1 MKQTHTKWILGPA
14 LAVGLVLSGLAPV
27 VRAAAPADAGK
38 AARQVSVNFVKTEIV
53 DVLKALAMQTGSNI
67 VAGPEVKGEINIS
80 MKDVDLEQAL
90 QLVTRLNSLSYRE
103 VNGTYIVTTPAR
115 MKELYPSSNV
125 TQVYTVTSLKPSDAV
140 TALKGMAPGVAA
152 QAQGAYM
159 VVLTGAPE
167 DVMNA
172 RGLLAQMEGASVANN
187 GKRET
192 VVYEL
197 HHLNVL
203 EATRTLASLVPEV
216 MVTPGPGRRLPGEG
230 KVGSSSNA
238 TTEVTLDATKVQLQ
252 MDVNK
257 PGETGKSESITMT
270 SGEEPTTLLLT
281 GYPSGI
287 AQALE
292 ILKDIDVAPRQVE
305 ITARVVDLSEGDALN
320 LGLKYNPQPT
330 GIAESE
336 FPDDSPAAGFAT
348 SSIGRVL
355 SFGTFARLPIKV
367 GIDYQFEQQ
376 LSTSKLL
383 ANPRISA
390 VDGRAAR
397 IFIGETITYVIS
409 QNIDRSTGL
418 TTYQTEKSHVGIT
431 LLTVPKIS
439 ADGTITLEVHPTVS
453 RLTGLDKYDTV
464 VLPRISERSVDTTIR
479 VKDGETIAI
488 GGLLQDEEIKVMT
501 EVPFLSKIPI
511 FGELFKHRKNS
522 KSKSDLTIF
531 ITTRLVPASQS

>member
-1 MKQTHTKWILGPA
+1 MKQIHTKWILGPA

-159 VVLTGAPE
+159 VVLTGSPE

-172 RGLLAQMEGASVANN
+172 RGLLAQMEGASAATN

-197 HHLNVL
+197 HHLNVM

-238 TTEVTLDATKVQLQ
+238 TTEVTLDAVKTQLQ
-252 MDVNK
+252 VDVNK
-257 PGETGKSESITMT
+257 PGESGKSESVTLT

-287 AQALE
+287 AQALQ

-320 LGLKYNPQPT
+320 LGLKYTPQST

-348 SSIGRVL
+348 SSVGRVL
-355 SFGTFARLPIKV
+355 SFGTFARLPIKI
-367 GIDYQFEQQ
+367 GIDYQFDQQ

-409 QNIDRSTGL
+409 QNVDRSTGL
-418 TTYQTEKSHVGIT
+418 TTYQTEKSHIGIT

-453 RLTGLDKYDTV
+453 RLTALDKYDTV

-531 ITTRLVPASQS
+531 ITTRLVPASQT

>member
-1 MKQTHTKWILGPA
+1 
-14 LAVGLVLSGLAPV
+14 
-27 VRAAAPADAGK
+27 
-38 AARQVSVNFVKTEIV
+38 V

-159 VVLTGAPE
+159 VVLTGSPE

-172 RGLLAQMEGASVANN
+172 RGLLAQMEGASAATN

-197 HHLNVL
+197 HHLNVM

-238 TTEVTLDATKVQLQ
+238 TTEVTLDAVKTQLQ
-252 MDVNK
+252 VDVNK
-257 PGETGKSESITMT
+257 PGESGKSESVTLT

-320 LGLKYNPQPT
+320 LGLKYTPQST

-348 SSIGRVL
+348 SSVGRVL
-355 SFGTFARLPIKV
+355 SFGTFARLPIKI
-367 GIDYQFEQQ
+367 GIDYQFDQQ

-409 QNIDRSTGL
+409 QNVDRSTGL
-418 TTYQTEKSHVGIT
+418 TTYQTEKSHIGIT

-453 RLTGLDKYDTV
+453 RLTALDKYDTV

-531 ITTRLVPASQS
+531 ITTRLVPASQT